1 MNKNE
6 IQRLID
12 RYLNGVTTPE
22 EEQQL
27 ARALLGGNIP
37 DEWKVVRIMLGE
49 LAMGEAEYDTDMA
62 EKVSHVKP
70 VVVSIFARWLVA
82 ASIALVIGFVC
93 FNSIESNEDNVVA
106 EMKTD
111 KPQEHRMVS
120 NNAVSNESPTKEQT
134 DGTNTGLTIHNSNI
148 NNIIAKVT
156 DENKPQEAS
165 HQETIIVQDDSEYI
179 DENLH
184 YASNVINDTVDNY
197 QSPSRMEEFIVK
209 IANYHHIKCDSL
221 SCAIGKDDSDVVS
234 TAYVFPDTEELDLFR
249 RLLQA
254 ACWYDDK
261 MPGYLLNYSHQQF
274 FFCLKDMRKGLKYL
288 WIAERVRNKILLYS
302 THSPLDTEVSSDGF
316 REYRD
321 KLSNTSINQKSKK
334 I

>member
-49 LAMGEAEYDTDMA
+49 LAMGEAEYDADMA
-62 EKVSHVKP
+62 KKASRKKSFVLP
-70 VVVSIFARWLVA
+70 VPVRWLIA
-82 ASIALVIGFVC
+82 ASVALLIGFVC

-120 NNAVSNESPTKEQT
+120 NNAISNESPTKEQT
-134 DGTNTGLTIHNSNI
+134 DGTNTGLTIHNSKV
-148 NNIIAKVT
+148 NNLIAKVT
-156 DENKPQEAS
+156 
-165 HQETIIVQDDSEYI
+165 

-321 KLSNTSINQKSKK
+321 KLLNTSINQKSKK

>member
-120 NNAVSNESPTKEQT
+120 NNAISNESPTKEQT
-134 DGTNTGLTIHNSNI
+134 DGTNTGLTIHNSNV

-156 DENKPQEAS
+156 
-165 HQETIIVQDDSEYI
+165 

-321 KLSNTSINQKSKK
+321 KLTNTSINQKSKK

>member
-27 ARALLGGNIP
+27 ARALLCDDIP

-49 LAMGEAEYDTDMA
+49 LAMGEAEYDADMA
-62 EKVSHVKP
+62 KKASRKKSFVLP
-70 VVVSIFARWLVA
+70 VRVRWLIA
-82 ASIALVIGFVC
+82 ASVALLIGFVC

-120 NNAVSNESPTKEQT
+120 NNAISNESPSKEQT
-134 DGTNTGLTIHNSNI
+134 DGTNTGLTIHNSNV

-156 DENKPQEAS
+156 
-165 HQETIIVQDDSEYI
+165 

>member
-27 ARALLGGNIP
+27 ARALLCDDIP

-70 VVVSIFARWLVA
+70 VVMSIFARWLVA

-134 DGTNTGLTIHNSNI
+134 DGTNTGLTIHNSNV

-156 DENKPQEAS
+156 
-165 HQETIIVQDDSEYI
+165 

-321 KLSNTSINQKSKK
+321 KLTNTSINQKSKK

>member
-49 LAMGEAEYDTDMA
+49 LAMGEAEYDADMA
-62 EKVSHVKP
+62 KKASRKKSFVLP
-70 VVVSIFARWLVA
+70 VPVRWLIA
-82 ASIALVIGFVC
+82 ASVALLIGFVC

-156 DENKPQEAS
+156 DEN
-165 HQETIIVQDDSEYI
+165 
-179 DENLH
+179 LH
-184 YASNVINDTVDNY
+184 RASNVINDTVDNY

>member
-27 ARALLGGNIP
+27 ARALLCDDIP

-82 ASIALVIGFVC
+82 ASIALLIGFVC
-93 FNSIESNEDNVVA
+93 FNSIESNEDNVVT

-134 DGTNTGLTIHNSNI
+134 DGTNTGLTIHNSNV

-156 DENKPQEAS
+156 
-165 HQETIIVQDDSEYI
+165 

>member
-49 LAMGEAEYDTDMA
+49 LAMGEAEYDADMA
-62 EKVSHVKP
+62 KKASRKKSFVLP
-70 VVVSIFARWLVA
+70 VPVRWLIA
-82 ASIALVIGFVC
+82 ASVALLIGFVC

-134 DGTNTGLTIHNSNI
+134 NGTNTGLTIHNSNI

-156 DENKPQEAS
+156 
-165 HQETIIVQDDSEYI
+165 

-254 ACWYDDK
+254 ACWYNDK

>member
-49 LAMGEAEYDTDMA
+49 LAMGEAEYDADMA
-62 EKVSHVKP
+62 KKSSRKKSFVLP
-70 VVVSIFARWLVA
+70 VPVRWLIA
-82 ASIALVIGFVC
+82 ASVALLIGFVC

-120 NNAVSNESPTKEQT
+120 NNAISNESPTKEQT
-134 DGTNTGLTIHNSNI
+134 DGTNTGLTIHNSNV

-156 DENKPQEAS
+156 
-165 HQETIIVQDDSEYI
+165 

>member
-49 LAMGEAEYDTDMA
+49 LAMGEAEYDADMA
-62 EKVSHVKP
+62 KKASRKKSFVLP
-70 VVVSIFARWLVA
+70 VPVRWLIA
-82 ASIALVIGFVC
+82 ASVALLIGFVC

-134 DGTNTGLTIHNSNI
+134 DGTNTGLTIHNSNV

-156 DENKPQEAS
+156 
-165 HQETIIVQDDSEYI
+165 

-184 YASNVINDTVDNY
+184 YASNVINDIVDNY

-321 KLSNTSINQKSKK
+321 KLLNTSINQKSKK

>member
-27 ARALLGGNIP
+27 ARALLCDDIP

-156 DENKPQEAS
+156 DEN
-165 HQETIIVQDDSEYI
+165 
-179 DENLH
+179 LH

-234 TAYVFPDTEELDLFR
+234 TAYVFPDTKELDLFR

>member
-49 LAMGEAEYDTDMA
+49 LAMGEAEYDADMA
-62 EKVSHVKP
+62 KKASRKKSFVLP
-70 VVVSIFARWLVA
+70 VPVRWLIA
-82 ASIALVIGFVC
+82 ASVALLIGFVC

-120 NNAVSNESPTKEQT
+120 NNAISNESPSKEQT
-134 DGTNTGLTIHNSNI
+134 DGTNTGLTIHNSNV

-156 DENKPQEAS
+156 
-165 HQETIIVQDDSEYI
+165 

>member
-49 LAMGEAEYDTDMA
+49 LAMGEAEYDADMA
-62 EKVSHVKP
+62 KKASRKKSFVLP
-70 VVVSIFARWLVA
+70 VPVRWLIA
-82 ASIALVIGFVC
+82 ASVALLIGFVC

-120 NNAVSNESPTKEQT
+120 NNAISNESPTKEQT

-156 DENKPQEAS
+156 
-165 HQETIIVQDDSEYI
+165 

-254 ACWYDDK
+254 ACWYNDK

-321 KLSNTSINQKSKK
+321 KLTNTSINQKSKK

>member
-62 EKVSHVKP
+62 EKASRKKSFVLP
-70 VVVSIFARWLVA
+70 VPVRWLIA
-82 ASIALVIGFVC
+82 ASVALLIGFVC

-134 DGTNTGLTIHNSNI
+134 DGTNTGLTIHNSNV

-156 DENKPQEAS
+156 
-165 HQETIIVQDDSEYI
+165 

-321 KLSNTSINQKSKK
+321 KLANTSINQKSKK

>member
-27 ARALLGGNIP
+27 ARALLCDDIP

-120 NNAVSNESPTKEQT
+120 NNAVSNESPSKEQT
-134 DGTNTGLTIHNSNI
+134 DGTNTGLTIHNSNV

-156 DENKPQEAS
+156 
-165 HQETIIVQDDSEYI
+165 

>member
-27 ARALLGGNIP
+27 ARALLCDDIP

-70 VVVSIFARWLVA
+70 VVVSIFARWLVT
-82 ASIALVIGFVC
+82 ASIALLIGFVC

-156 DENKPQEAS
+156 
-165 HQETIIVQDDSEYI
+165 

>member
-49 LAMGEAEYDTDMA
+49 LAMGEAEYDADMA
-62 EKVSHVKP
+62 KKASRKKSFVLP
-70 VVVSIFARWLVA
+70 VPVRWLIA
-82 ASIALVIGFVC
+82 ASVALLIGFVC

-120 NNAVSNESPTKEQT
+120 NNAVSNESPSKEQT

-156 DENKPQEAS
+156 
-165 HQETIIVQDDSEYI
+165 

-221 SCAIGKDDSDVVS
+221 SCAIGKDDSEVVS

-321 KLSNTSINQKSKK
+321 KLLNTSINQKSKK

>member
-27 ARALLGGNIP
+27 ARALLCDDIP

-49 LAMGEAEYDTDMA
+49 LAMGEAEYDADMA
-62 EKVSHVKP
+62 KKASRKKSFVLP
-70 VVVSIFARWLVA
+70 VPVRWLIA
-82 ASIALVIGFVC
+82 ASVALLIGFVC

-120 NNAVSNESPTKEQT
+120 NNAISNESPSKEQT
-134 DGTNTGLTIHNSNI
+134 DGTNTGLTIHNSNV

-156 DENKPQEAS
+156 
-165 HQETIIVQDDSEYI
+165 

-321 KLSNTSINQKSKK
+321 KLTNTSINQKSKK

>member
-49 LAMGEAEYDTDMA
+49 LAMGEAEYDADMA
-62 EKVSHVKP
+62 KKASRKKSFVLP
-70 VVVSIFARWLVA
+70 VPVRWLIA
-82 ASIALVIGFVC
+82 ASVALLIGFVC

-120 NNAVSNESPTKEQT
+120 NNAVSNESPSKEQT
-134 DGTNTGLTIHNSNI
+134 DGTNTGLTIHNSNV

-156 DENKPQEAS
+156 
-165 HQETIIVQDDSEYI
+165 

-184 YASNVINDTVDNY
+184 YASNVINDIVDNY

>member
-27 ARALLGGNIP
+27 ARALLCDDIP

-156 DENKPQEAS
+156 DEN
-165 HQETIIVQDDSEYI
+165 
-179 DENLH
+179 LH

-254 ACWYDDK
+254 VCWYDDK

-302 THSPLDTEVSSDGF
+302 THSPLDAEVSSDGF

-321 KLSNTSINQKSKK
+321 KLANTSINQKSKK

>member
-49 LAMGEAEYDTDMA
+49 LAMGEAEYDADMA
-62 EKVSHVKP
+62 KKASRKKSFVLP
-70 VVVSIFARWLVA
+70 VPVRWLIA
-82 ASIALVIGFVC
+82 ASVALLIGFVC

-134 DGTNTGLTIHNSNI
+134 DGTNTGLTIHNSNV

-156 DENKPQEAS
+156 
-165 HQETIIVQDDSEYI
+165 

-221 SCAIGKDDSDVVS
+221 SCAIGKDDFDVVS

-321 KLSNTSINQKSKK
+321 KLTNTSINQKSKK

>member
-49 LAMGEAEYDTDMA
+49 LAMGEAEYDADMA
-62 EKVSHVKP
+62 KKASRKKSFVLP
-70 VVVSIFARWLVA
+70 VPVRWLIA
-82 ASIALVIGFVC
+82 ASVALLIGFVC

-120 NNAVSNESPTKEQT
+120 NNAVSNESPSKEQT
-134 DGTNTGLTIHNSNI
+134 DGTNTGLTIHNSNV

-156 DENKPQEAS
+156 
-165 HQETIIVQDDSEYI
+165 

-321 KLSNTSINQKSKK
+321 KLTNISINQKSKK

>member
-49 LAMGEAEYDTDMA
+49 LAMGEAEYDADMA
-62 EKVSHVKP
+62 KKASRKKSFVLP
-70 VVVSIFARWLVA
+70 VPVRWLIA
-82 ASIALVIGFVC
+82 ASVALLIGFVC

-120 NNAVSNESPTKEQT
+120 NNAISNESPTKEQT
-134 DGTNTGLTIHNSNI
+134 DGTNTGLTIHNSNV

-156 DENKPQEAS
+156 
-165 HQETIIVQDDSEYI
+165 

-254 ACWYDDK
+254 ACWYNDK

>member
-49 LAMGEAEYDTDMA
+49 LAMGEAEYDADMA
-62 EKVSHVKP
+62 KKASRKKSFVLP
-70 VVVSIFARWLVA
+70 VPVRWLVA

-134 DGTNTGLTIHNSNI
+134 DGTNTGLTIHNSNV

-156 DENKPQEAS
+156 
-165 HQETIIVQDDSEYI
+165 

-321 KLSNTSINQKSKK
+321 KLTNTSINQKSKK

>member
-1 MNKNE
+1 MNNNE

-49 LAMGEAEYDTDMA
+49 LAMGEAEYDADMA
-62 EKVSHVKP
+62 KKASRKKSFVLP
-70 VVVSIFARWLVA
+70 VPVRWLIA
-82 ASIALVIGFVC
+82 ASVALLIGFVC

-134 DGTNTGLTIHNSNI
+134 DGTNTGLTIHNSNV

-156 DENKPQEAS
+156 
-165 HQETIIVQDDSEYI
+165 

>member
-27 ARALLGGNIP
+27 ARALLCDDIP

-82 ASIALVIGFVC
+82 ASIALLIGFVC

-120 NNAVSNESPTKEQT
+120 NNAVSNESPTKEQI
-134 DGTNTGLTIHNSNI
+134 DGTNTGPTIHNSNI

-156 DENKPQEAS
+156 
-165 HQETIIVQDDSEYI
+165 

-209 IANYHHIKCDSL
+209 LANYHHIKCDSL

-321 KLSNTSINQKSKK
+321 KLTNTSINQKSKK

>member
-49 LAMGEAEYDTDMA
+49 LAMGEAEYDADMA
-62 EKVSHVKP
+62 KKASRKKSFVLP
-70 VVVSIFARWLVA
+70 VPVRWLIA
-82 ASIALVIGFVC
+82 ASVALLIGFVC
-93 FNSIESNEDNVVA
+93 FNSIKSNEDNVVA

-120 NNAVSNESPTKEQT
+120 NNAISNESPSKEQT
-134 DGTNTGLTIHNSNI
+134 DGTNTGLTIHNSNV

-156 DENKPQEAS
+156 DEN
-165 HQETIIVQDDSEYI
+165 
-179 DENLH
+179 LH
-184 YASNVINDTVDNY
+184 RASNVINDTVDNY

-221 SCAIGKDDSDVVS
+221 SCAIGKDNSDVVS

-254 ACWYDDK
+254 ACWYNDK

>member
-27 ARALLGGNIP
+27 ARALLCDDIP

-134 DGTNTGLTIHNSNI
+134 DGTNTGLIIHNSNI

-156 DENKPQEAS
+156 
-165 HQETIIVQDDSEYI
+165 

-321 KLSNTSINQKSKK
+321 KLTNTIINQKSKK

>member
-49 LAMGEAEYDTDMA
+49 LAMGEAEYDADMA
-62 EKVSHVKP
+62 KKASRKKSFVLP
-70 VVVSIFARWLVA
+70 VPVRWLIA
-82 ASIALVIGFVC
+82 ASVALLIGFVC
-93 FNSIESNEDNVVA
+93 FNSIESNEDNVVT

-134 DGTNTGLTIHNSNI
+134 DGTNTGLTIHNSNV

-156 DENKPQEAS
+156 
-165 HQETIIVQDDSEYI
+165 

-321 KLSNTSINQKSKK
+321 KLTNTSINQKSKK

>member
-27 ARALLGGNIP
+27 ARALLCDDIP

-134 DGTNTGLTIHNSNI
+134 DGTNTGPTIHNSNI

-156 DENKPQEAS
+156 
-165 HQETIIVQDDSEYI
+165 

-234 TAYVFPDTEELDLFR
+234 TAYVFPDNEELDLFR

>member
-22 EEQQL
+22 DEKLL

-49 LAMGEAEYDTDMA
+49 LAMGEAEYDADMA
-62 EKVSHVKP
+62 KKASRKKSFVLP
-70 VVVSIFARWLVA
+70 VPVRWLIA
-82 ASIALVIGFVC
+82 ASVALLIGFVC

-120 NNAVSNESPTKEQT
+120 NNAISNESPTKEQT
-134 DGTNTGLTIHNSNI
+134 DGTNTGLTIHNSNV

-156 DENKPQEAS
+156 DENL
-165 HQETIIVQDDSEYI
+165 
-179 DENLH
+179 N

>member
-1 MNKNE
+1 
-6 IQRLID
+6 
-12 RYLNGVTTPE
+12 
-22 EEQQL
+22 
-27 ARALLGGNIP
+27 
-37 DEWKVVRIMLGE
+37 
-49 LAMGEAEYDTDMA
+49 
-62 EKVSHVKP
+62 
-70 VVVSIFARWLVA
+70 
-82 ASIALVIGFVC
+82 
-93 FNSIESNEDNVVA
+93 
-106 EMKTD
+106 
-111 KPQEHRMVS
+111 
-120 NNAVSNESPTKEQT
+120 
-134 DGTNTGLTIHNSNI
+134 
-148 NNIIAKVT
+148 
-156 DENKPQEAS
+156 
-165 HQETIIVQDDSEYI
+165 
-179 DENLH
+179 
-184 YASNVINDTVDNY
+184 
-197 QSPSRMEEFIVK
+197 MEEFIVK

-302 THSPLDTEVSSDGF
+302 THLPLDTEVSSDGF

-321 KLSNTSINQKSKK
+321 KLTNTSINQKSKK

>member
-27 ARALLGGNIP
+27 ARALLCDDIP

-156 DENKPQEAS
+156 
-165 HQETIIVQDDSEYI
+165 

-321 KLSNTSINQKSKK
+321 KLTNTSINQKSKK

>member
-27 ARALLGGNIP
+27 ARALLCDDIP

-49 LAMGEAEYDTDMA
+49 LAMGEAEYDADMA
-62 EKVSHVKP
+62 KKASRKKSFVLP
-70 VVVSIFARWLVA
+70 VPVRWLIA
-82 ASIALVIGFVC
+82 ASVALLIGFVC

-120 NNAVSNESPTKEQT
+120 NNAVSNESPSKEQT

-156 DENKPQEAS
+156 
-165 HQETIIVQDDSEYI
+165 

-321 KLSNTSINQKSKK
+321 KLTNTSINQKSKK

>member
-49 LAMGEAEYDTDMA
+49 LAMGEAEYDADMA
-62 EKVSHVKP
+62 KKASRKKSFVLP
-70 VVVSIFARWLVA
+70 VPVRWLIA
-82 ASIALVIGFVC
+82 ASVALLIGFVC

-120 NNAVSNESPTKEQT
+120 NNAISNESPTKEQT
-134 DGTNTGLTIHNSNI
+134 DGTNTGLTIHNSNV
-148 NNIIAKVT
+148 NNLIAKVT
-156 DENKPQEAS
+156 
-165 HQETIIVQDDSEYI
+165 

-184 YASNVINDTVDNY
+184 YASNVINDIVDNY

-321 KLSNTSINQKSKK
+321 KLLNTSINQKSKK

>member
-27 ARALLGGNIP
+27 ARALLCDDIP

-120 NNAVSNESPTKEQT
+120 NNAISNESPTKEQT
-134 DGTNTGLTIHNSNI
+134 DGTNTGLTIHNSNV

-156 DENKPQEAS
+156 
-165 HQETIIVQDDSEYI
+165 

-321 KLSNTSINQKSKK
+321 KLTNTSINQKSKK

>member
-49 LAMGEAEYDTDMA
+49 LAMGEAEYDADMA
-62 EKVSHVKP
+62 KKASRKKSFVLP
-70 VVVSIFARWLVA
+70 VPVRWLIA
-82 ASIALVIGFVC
+82 ASVALLIGFVC

-120 NNAVSNESPTKEQT
+120 NNAISNESPTKEQT
-134 DGTNTGLTIHNSNI
+134 DGTNTGLTIHNSNV

-156 DENKPQEAS
+156 
-165 HQETIIVQDDSEYI
+165 

-274 FFCLKDMRKGLKYL
+274 FFCLKDMRNGLKYL

>member
-49 LAMGEAEYDTDMA
+49 LAMGEAEYDADMA
-62 EKVSHVKP
+62 KKASRKKSFVLP
-70 VVVSIFARWLVA
+70 VPVRWLIA
-82 ASIALVIGFVC
+82 ASVALLIGFVC

-111 KPQEHRMVS
+111 KPQKHRMVS
-120 NNAVSNESPTKEQT
+120 NNAISNESPTKEQT

-156 DENKPQEAS
+156 
-165 HQETIIVQDDSEYI
+165 

>member
-49 LAMGEAEYDTDMA
+49 LAMGEAEYDADMA
-62 EKVSHVKP
+62 KKASRKKSFVLP
-70 VVVSIFARWLVA
+70 VPVRWLIA
-82 ASIALVIGFVC
+82 ASVALLIGFVC

-120 NNAVSNESPTKEQT
+120 NNAISNESPTKEQT

-156 DENKPQEAS
+156 
-165 HQETIIVQDDSEYI
+165 

-321 KLSNTSINQKSKK
+321 KLTNTSINQKSKK

>member
-27 ARALLGGNIP
+27 ARALLCDDIP

-49 LAMGEAEYDTDMA
+49 LAMGEAEYDADMA
-62 EKVSHVKP
+62 KKASRKKSFVLP
-70 VVVSIFARWLVA
+70 VPVRWLIA
-82 ASIALVIGFVC
+82 ASVALLIGFVC

-134 DGTNTGLTIHNSNI
+134 DGTNTGLTIHNSNV

-156 DENKPQEAS
+156 DEN
-165 HQETIIVQDDSEYI
+165 
-179 DENLH
+179 LH
-184 YASNVINDTVDNY
+184 RASNVINDTVDNY